1 VEKVI
6 AAKCKILV
14 TAPKIMTNP
23 AKTKL
28 IRVPASTSNLGPGF
42 DTLGLALQL
51 YLRVEVEALASS
63 PSEFHLEGEG
73 LEDLPD
79 PANSLICRTM
89 RHVFLQEG
97 HRLPSLAI
105 RVKNEIPIARGLG
118 SSAAS
123 IVAGIAIY
131 EAFAGADLNRE
142 RFFRYALHFEN
153 HPDNLT
159 PCRFGGFTVSCVK
172 SGNQVSFYR
181 SDISPE
187 LKVQLVVPDFKLN
200 TRKARSVVNSRQRLE
215 DTVYNLQ
222 RSSLTVA
229 ALLRGEFHL
238 LQESLRD
245 RVHQPFRAP
254 LIPGF
259 EEILDLND
267 VNFPGLYGL
276 CLSGAGPSVLVFAHS
291 NLDGIFEAIA
301 AIFARHE
308 FTCRRF
314 DLAVDNLGRTLHS
327 SGEGDEGFDL
337 AKTPL

>member
-1 VEKVI
+1 
-6 AAKCKILV
+6 
-14 TAPKIMTNP
+14 MTNP
-23 AKTKL
+23 NNAKL
-28 IRVPASTSNLGPGF
+28 IRVPASTSNLGPGY

-51 YLRVEVEALASS
+51 YLEIEVEPLASTQ
-63 PSEFHLEGEG
+63 SEYHLEGEG
-73 LEDLPD
+73 LGDLPD
-79 PANSLICRTM
+79 PANSLICRAM

-105 RVKNEIPIARGLG
+105 RVKNGIPVARGLG

-131 EAFAGADLNRE
+131 EAFSGADLNQD
-142 RFFRYALHFEN
+142 RFFRYGLHFEN

-172 SGNQVSFYR
+172 PGNQVSFYR
-181 SDISPE
+181 SDISPD

-229 ALLRGEFHL
+229 ALLRKEFYL

-254 LIPGF
+254 MIPGF
-259 EEILDLND
+259 EEILGLND
-267 VNFPGLYGL
+267 VNVPGLYGL

-291 NLDGIFEAIA
+291 NLDGIFDAVA
-301 AIFARHE
+301 SIFARHE
-308 FTCRRF
+308 VASRRF
-314 DLAVDNLGRTLHS
+314 DLSVDNQGRTIHSLDRGALS
-327 SGEGDEGFDL
+327 SG
-337 AKTPL
+337 P